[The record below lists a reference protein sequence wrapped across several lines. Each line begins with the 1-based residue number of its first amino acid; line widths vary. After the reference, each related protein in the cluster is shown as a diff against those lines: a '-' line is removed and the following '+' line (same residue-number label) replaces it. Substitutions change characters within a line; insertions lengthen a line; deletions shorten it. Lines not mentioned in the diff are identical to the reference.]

1 MGNTPSEVLIYL
13 QSVKNYFNSNNEA
26 KEYFIGDGDEELF
39 YTHLT
44 DISQKNFEKN
54 GEVMLD
60 KEQFELLRTTIQV
73 IHISTK
79 KYTKFEIKNEDFN
92 YDNGVFIGL
101 PFPNFGLICLN

>member
-1 MGNTPSEVLIYL
+1 MENVSPEVLIYI
-13 QSVKNYFNSNNEA
+13 QTVKHYFETNVEA
-26 KEYFIGDGDEELF
+26 CEYFIGNGDKELF
-39 YTHLT
+39 FNHLLE
-44 DISQKNFEKN
+44 ISQKNFQKN
-54 GEVMLD
+54 GEVMLN

-79 KYTKFEIKNEDFN
+79 KYTQFEIKNEDFD